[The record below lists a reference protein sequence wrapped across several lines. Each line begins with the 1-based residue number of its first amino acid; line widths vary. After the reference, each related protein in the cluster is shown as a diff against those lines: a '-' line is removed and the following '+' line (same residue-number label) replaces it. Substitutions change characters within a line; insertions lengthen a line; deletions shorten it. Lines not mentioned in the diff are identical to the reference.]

1 MKRDRTAQD
10 FGHGGGDGREVGAGE
25 HRAPNEAGEKTGRGL
40 GKAGA
45 RGDAQVR
52 RVVLQDDQ
60 HNRGQRDDPQQ
71 RVAKLRARGHIGGP
85 VARVDKA
92 DGHEQSGADMPCD
105 VESSVT
111 AGASGAKMMFE
122 MVDHG
127 ALLRAVCLT
136 PERIPVLGSKVN
148 QD

>member
-1 MKRDRTAQD
+1 MAR
-10 FGHGGGDGREVGAGE
+10 
-25 HRAPNEAGEKTGRGL
+25 RGL
-40 GKAGA
+40 GKTHA

-52 RVVLQDDQ
+52 RVVLQHDEHD
-60 HNRGQRDDPQQ
+60 RGQRDDPQQ
-71 RVAKLRARGHIGGP
+71 CVAKLRAGGHIGGP
-85 VARVDKA
+85 IARVDKA

-111 AGASGAKMMFE
+111 VGASGAKMMFE

-136 PERIPVLGSKVN
+136 PQRIPVLGSRVN

>member
-1 MKRDRTAQD
+1 MASARQAPPAVNNAIAHPDPEHDKADNPNNKADQEYGKRKPED
-10 FGHGGGDGREVGAGE
+10 
-25 HRAPNEAGEKTGRGL
+25 PN
-40 GKAGA
+40 
-45 RGDAQVR
+45 
-52 RVVLQDDQ
+52 
-60 HNRGQRDDPQQ
+60 NDDPQQ